1 MRTNVGIKM
10 LPLVIYSISA
20 AISNLETDFINAI
33 PSIILFI
40 ITVIIGYVVAKL
52 VSDVIARVLYNFSAS
67 YPELRIGTGLI
78 AGTVKALI
86 ILIALAIAFSLLN
99 LGPASVYVDYIARYL
114 PYLAGAILLLTL
126 GTSLVN
132 LFTDFANRQIGQTDP
147 FANVIIQVLRLG
159 LYAVIIT
166 VAAELAIFYW
176 IPSINSYLFYGIII
190 GSIILLFSFTI
201 TGKAIDEISKAH
213 PETASVLG
221 YARLVLYAVFILIA
235 IGIIVQPF
243 GNVTAIIQTF
253 AWGLAIAFA
262 IIIIPLVYAL
272 AKKIIQ

>member
-1 MRTNVGIKM
+1 M
-10 LPLVIYSISA
+10 LLLETYSISTA
-20 AISNLETDFINAI
+20 LTNLENEFITAI
-33 PSIILFI
+33 PSIILFV
-40 ITVIIGYVVAKL
+40 ITLLIGYIIAVI
-52 VSDVIARVLYNFSAS
+52 VSDVVARVLTRFSTT
-67 YPELRIGTGLI
+67 YPELRLGSGII

-86 ILIALAIAFSLLN
+86 ILIALAIAFSLVN
-99 LGPASVYVDYIARYL
+99 FGPAGVYVSYIVRYL

-126 GTSLVN
+126 GVSLVN
-132 LFTDFANRQIGQTDP
+132 VFTDFANRQMGQNDP
-147 FANVIIQVLRLG
+147 FTATILQVLRFG

-166 VAAELAIFYW
+166 VAAELAIFFW

-201 TGKAIDEISKAH
+201 TGKAIDDISKAH
-213 PETASVLG
+213 PETATILG

-243 GNVTAIIQTF
+243 SNVTAIIQTF

>member
-1 MRTNVGIKM
+1 
-10 LPLVIYSISA
+10 
-20 AISNLETDFINAI
+20 
-33 PSIILFI
+33 
-40 ITVIIGYVVAKL
+40 
-52 VSDVIARVLYNFSAS
+52 VLYNFSAS
-67 YPELRIGTGLI
+67 YPELRNRTGLI

-86 ILIALAIAFSLLN
+86 ILIALAIAFSLLK

-126 GTSLVN
+126 GISLVN
-132 LFTDFANRQIGQTDP
+132 SFTDFANRQIGQTDP

-166 VAAELAIFYW
+166 VAAELAIFFW